1 MSTIS
6 HKKEEP
12 GITVV
17 HNMRDHSKDPFIIK
31 KVERAR
37 AFIAKHGLP
46 KDDKPAKKSK

>member
-1 MSTIS
+1 MSEKTN
-6 HKKEEP
+6 KENLP
-12 GITVV
+12 GITIV

-46 KDDKPAKKSK
+46 KEDKPVKKSK